1 MQTFPGLCSPE
12 RVRALQK
19 ISDAVWLVEIH
30 AGSRLPT
37 VALRDEIARRVA
49 ERRSTSTMLT
59 SMLTIGLAVL
69 TALDAK
75 PEQGR
80 PTLLNRWWRA
90 PHAARG

>member
-30 AGSRLPT
+30 AGSRRPT
-37 VALRDEIARRVA
+37 VALRDEIAHRVA
-49 ERRSTSTMLT
+49 EHVGDADLNVDA
-59 SMLTIGLAVL
+59 IGRAVL

-80 PTLLNRWWRA
+80 PTFVNRWWRA
-90 PHAARG
+90 PPAARG

>member
-30 AGSRLPT
+30 AGSRRPT
-37 VALRDEIARRVA
+37 VALRDEITRRVA
-49 ERRSTSTMLT
+49 EHVGDADLNVDA
-59 SMLTIGLAVL
+59 IGRAVL

-75 PEQGR
+75 PGHSR
-80 PTLLNRWWRA
+80 PAFPMTRWWRA

>member
-1 MQTFPGLCSPE
+1 MQTFPELCSPE

-30 AGSRLPT
+30 AGSRRPT
-37 VALRDEIARRVA
+37 MALRDEIARRVA
-49 ERRSTSTMLT
+49 EHVGDADLNVDA
-59 SMLTIGLAVL
+59 IGRAVL
-69 TALDAK
+69 TALDAN

-80 PTLLNRWWRA
+80 PTFLNRWWRA